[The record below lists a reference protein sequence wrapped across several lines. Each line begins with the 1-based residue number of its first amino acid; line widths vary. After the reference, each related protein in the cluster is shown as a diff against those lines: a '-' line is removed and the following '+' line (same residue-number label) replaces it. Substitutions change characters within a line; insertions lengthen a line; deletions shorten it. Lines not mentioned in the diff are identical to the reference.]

1 MKQPKKI
8 AGNTAIFTAF
18 VFLVTACAM
27 IPNGISPVN
36 GFDVNRYAGVWYE
49 IARLDHS
56 FERGLTRIQTEYAL
70 RKDGGINVI
79 NSGFDPEK
87 KVWKKA
93 TGKGYFVG
101 SPDVGQL
108 KVSFFGPFYGAY
120 NVIDLDRN
128 YTYAI
133 VCGNTRNYLWILART
148 PNLEEPVRAAL
159 IEKAKSMGFE
169 TDKLII
175 VPHESP

>member
-1 MKQPKKI
+1 MS
-8 AGNTAIFTAF
+8 GNTLIFITFA
-18 VFLVTACAM
+18 LLLAACGS
-27 IPNGISPVN
+27 IPPGIEPVK
-36 GFDVNRYAGVWYE
+36 GFDAGRYAGTWYE

-56 FERGLTRIQTEYAL
+56 FERGLTNVRAEYVM
-70 RKDGGINVI
+70 RKDGGINVL
-79 NSGFDPEK
+79 NSGFDPVK

-108 KVSFFGPFYGAY
+108 KVSFFGPFYGGY
-120 NVIDLDRN
+120 NVIALDGD
-128 YTYAI
+128 YTRAI

-148 PNLEEPVRAAL
+148 PKLEGPVLSAL
-159 IEKAKSMGFE
+159 IEKAKNMGFE

-175 VPHESP
+175 VEHQRP

>member
-1 MKQPKKI
+1 MENETSEKNSRQRSDLYRMCITFNRMREDPEGNL
-8 AGNTAIFTAF
+8 AGERIR
-18 VFLVTACAM
+18 C
-27 IPNGISPVN
+27 G
-36 GFDVNRYAGVWYE
+36 RYLGVWYE

-56 FERGLTRIQTEYAL
+56 FERGMTRVRAEYIL
-70 RKDGGINVI
+70 RKDGGIDVI

-101 SPDVGQL
+101 SPDIGQL

-159 IEKAKSMGFE
+159 IEKAKNLGFE

-175 VPHESP
+175 VQH

>member
-1 MKQPKKI
+1 MKQPRKI
-8 AGNTAIFTAF
+8 ARNMAILIAF
-18 VFLVTACAM
+18 VLLATACAM
-27 IPNGISPVN
+27 VPNGILPVN
-36 GFDVNRYAGVWYE
+36 GFDVNRYLGVWYE

-56 FERGLTRIQTEYAL
+56 FERGMTRVQAEYVL
-70 RKDGGINVI
+70 RKDGGIDVI

-93 TGKGYFVG
+93 IGKGYFVG
-101 SPDVGQL
+101 SQDVGQL

-120 NVIDLDRN
+120 NVIDIDRN

-133 VCGNTRNYLWILART
+133 ACGNTRNYLWILART
-148 PNLEEPVRAAL
+148 PNLEEPVRAAV
-159 IEKAKSMGFE
+159 IEKAKNLGFE

-175 VPHESP
+175 VQH